1 MEQLKVIWANIVK
14 YHFWILTPLVLI
26 ASLGAFYASRSALDE
41 KVKSRI
47 SKLDNDFR
55 VVSTLNM
62 EAPKHPNS
70 STEKEMDGILNSVT
84 NNVKDA
90 WSKQYER
97 QKLILTWSSNVI
109 RNPDILKKLDG
120 YRPIEQFLDYPLKE
134 EPLQVTWRDQY
145 KFYIKNVF
153 PDLAKIIGAKWTA
166 AIGNSAVVSDS
177 GDGGNDGSAQ
187 GGGPANTSGPAS
199 LVNWN
204 GASQSAL
211 QASMVPWFSQPQP
224 STLDICYT
232 QEDIWI
238 LEGILRVIKSTN
250 GKAKENFQAPIK
262 EVEWIRI
269 GKSAGADTAAI
280 TSFGAGDGGDYSD
293 AGGGMMTAAVSPD
306 PADNRYVDSNYK
318 PVPAA
323 KLRTAMKSSNPEDAF
338 FAVAKRVPVRF
349 RVKMD
354 QSKIAKLLAE
364 CGNGD
369 LMIEVKQVRINAAE
383 GASGISIG
391 SGMVGGMVGGAFM
404 DDSGDSGSGDLGG
417 DDSGG
422 EGMTAGGAQ
431 ASQADPPVEI
441 YGIVYLFNPVD
452 LLKLGLAKVT
462 ENTTLVTTT
471 TTTTE
476 GVANSI
482 TPSAPLAEA
491 PATSPAPATTPA
503 TPPATTNPPAT
514 TDPPATATPPAA
526 VAPAGAS
533 GP

>member
-1 MEQLKVIWANIVK
+1 MEQLKVIWANVVK

-47 SKLDNDFR
+47 SKLDSDFR
-55 VVSTLNM
+55 TVSTLNM
-62 EAPKHPNS
+62 DAPKHPNS
-70 STEKEMDGILNSVT
+70 STEKEMDAILGSVT
-84 NNVKDA
+84 NNVKNA
-90 WSKQYER
+90 WTKQYER

-109 RNPDILKKLDG
+109 QNPDILKQLDG

-134 EPLQVTWRDQY
+134 EPIKVTWRDQY

-166 AIGNSAVVSDS
+166 PIGNAAAPSDS
-177 GDGGNDGSAQ
+177 GDAGSDGGST
-187 GGGPANTSGPAS
+187 NTSTPSGPTP
-199 LVNWN
+199 LVNWS
-204 GASQSAL
+204 GSSQSTL
-211 QASMVPWFSQPQP
+211 QASIVPWFNLPQP

-238 LEGILRVIKSTN
+238 LEGILRVIKATN

-262 EVEWIRI
+262 EVEWIKI
-269 GKSAGADTAAI
+269 GKSAGTDAATI
-280 TSFGAGDGGDYSD
+280 MPLGGGDGADYS
-293 AGGGMMTAAVSPD
+293 GGDGFAPAVAAVSPD

-323 KLRTAMKSSNPEDAF
+323 KLRAAMKSSNPEDAF
-338 FAVAKRVPVRF
+338 FVVAKRVPVRF
-349 RVKMD
+349 RLKMD
-354 QSKIAKLLAE
+354 QSKIPKLLAE

-369 LMIEVKQVRINAAE
+369 LMIEVKQARINTSD

-391 SGMVGGMVGGAFM
+391 SGMMGMAAGAIGM
-404 DDSGDSGSGDLGG
+404 DDSGDGGTGDMGG

-422 EGMTAGGAQ
+422 SGMSAATQ
-431 ASQADPPVEI
+431 ATQADPPVEV

-452 LLKLGLAKVT
+452 LNKLGLDKVT

-471 TTTTE
+471 TTP
-476 GVANSI
+476 
-482 TPSAPLAEA
+482 TPATAIPAAA
-491 PATSPAPATTPA
+491 PAPVVDTPA
-503 TPPATTNPPAT
+503 TPAAPATPTPVAPPAT
-514 TDPPATATPPAA
+514 GAPGAP
-526 VAPAGAS
+526 VAPSGTPAGPES
-533 GP
+533 